1 MDKGELGL
9 VLKAVAFAAEKH
21 RLQKRKDVEASP
33 YINHPVA
40 VASTLFHAGG
50 VTDVRALCAA
60 LLHDTIEDTQTT
72 PEELEREFGR
82 EIKDIVLEVTDDKK
96 LPKEARKQGQIDKA
110 ATLSLPAKLVKLG
123 DKICNLK
130 DVADAP
136 PAKWDLQRRQEYFEW
151 AKRVVD
157 QIRSTNPGLE
167 AAFDAAYAR
176 RPQET
181 DGTSSA
187 QSLRG

>member
-1 MDKGELGL
+1 MDKNELGL

-33 YINHPVA
+33 YISHPVA
-40 VASTLFHAGG
+40 VASALYHEGG

-82 EIKDIVLEVTDDKK
+82 EIKDIVLEVTDDKRLDK
-96 LPKEARKQGQIDKA
+96 QARKQLQIDHA
-110 ATLSLPAKLVKLG
+110 AELSPAARLVKLG

-136 PAKWDLQRRQEYFEW
+136 PAKWDLQRRQDYFDW

-157 QIRSTNPGLE
+157 QIRGTNPGLE
-167 AAFDAAYAR
+167 AAFDAAYTR
-176 RPQET
+176 RPK
-181 DGTSSA
+181 
-187 QSLRG
+187 

>member
-9 VLKAVAFAAEKH
+9 LLKAVAFAAEKH

-60 LLHDTIEDTQTT
+60 LLHDTIEDTQAT
-72 PEELEREFGR
+72 PEELGREFGR
-82 EIKDIVLEVTDDKK
+82 EIRDIVLEVTDDKR
-96 LPKEARKQGQIDKA
+96 LPKLERKQRQIDHA
-110 ATLSLPAKLVKLG
+110 AELSLPARLVKLG

-130 DVADAP
+130 DVADSP
-136 PAKWDLQRRQEYFEW
+136 PAKWDLLRRQGYFDW
-151 AKRVVD
+151 ARQVVD
-157 QIRSTNPGLE
+157 QIRGTNAGLE

-176 RPQET
+176 RP
-181 DGTSSA
+181 A
-187 QSLRG
+187 

>member
-1 MDKGELGL
+1 MDENELGL
-9 VLKAVAFAAEKH
+9 LLKAVAFAAEKH

-40 VASTLFHAGG
+40 VASTLFHEGG

-72 PEELEREFGR
+72 PAELEQHFGR
-82 EIKDIVLEVTDDKK
+82 EIKDIVLEVTDDKSLDK
-96 LPKEARKQGQIDKA
+96 LARKQLQIDHA
-110 ATLSLPAKLVKLG
+110 AALSLAARLVKLG

-130 DVADAP
+130 DVANSP

-151 AKRVVD
+151 AKLVID
-157 QIRSTNPGLE
+157 QIRGTNSGLE
-167 AAFDAAYAR
+167 AAFDAVYAR
-176 RPQET
+176 RPQ
-181 DGTSSA
+181 
-187 QSLRG
+187 

>member
-1 MDKGELGL
+1 MDKDELGL
-9 VLKAVAFAAEKH
+9 LLKAVAFAAEKH

-40 VASTLFHAGG
+40 VASTLFHEGG

-60 LLHDTIEDTQTT
+60 LLHDTIEDTQTSA
-72 PEELEREFGR
+72 EELEQLFGR
-82 EIKDIVLEVTDDKK
+82 EIKDIVLEVTDDKSLDK
-96 LPKEARKQGQIDKA
+96 KERKQRQIDHA
-110 ATLSLPAKLVKLG
+110 AALSPAARLVKLG

-130 DVADAP
+130 DVAGSP

-157 QIRSTNPGLE
+157 QIRGTNVGLE
-167 AAFDAAYAR
+167 KAFDAAYAR
-176 RPQET
+176 RPK
-181 DGTSSA
+181 
-187 QSLRG
+187 

>member
-40 VASTLFHAGG
+40 VASTLFHEGG

-72 PEELEREFGR
+72 PEELEQLFGR

-96 LPKEARKQGQIDKA
+96 LPKEARKQEQINKA

-130 DVADAP
+130 DVADSP
-136 PAKWDLQRRQEYFEW
+136 PAKWDLKRRQDYFEW

-157 QIRSTNPGLE
+157 QIRGTNSGLE
-167 AAFDAAYAR
+167 KAFDAAYAR
-176 RPQET
+176 RP
-181 DGTSSA
+181 
-187 QSLRG
+187 R